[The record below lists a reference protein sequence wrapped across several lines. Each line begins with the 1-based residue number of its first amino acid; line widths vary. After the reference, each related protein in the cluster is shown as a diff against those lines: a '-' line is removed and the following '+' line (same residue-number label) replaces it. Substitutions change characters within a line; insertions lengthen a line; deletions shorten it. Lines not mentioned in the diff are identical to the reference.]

1 MFRTMKWILLL
12 VLLVMATAVTAQ
24 DEPTVLRYPLSS
36 DPASLEPGLVKE
48 LLSAEIALNL
58 HVGLFTYDADTQVVP
73 YLVEDYSVSDDGLVY
88 TFNLHD
94 NAVWHNGRPI
104 VAEDIK
110 AGWERY
116 LDPAVGSQAAGDPW
130 RNVVGGPE
138 MYAGEADDL
147 SGVEALDDHTLQV
160 TLVEEQPTFLQ
171 ELAVPVMWVVPQ
183 EAVVAGTPE
192 WADGPVGGGPFKFVE
207 WQPGARIRLEANDD
221 FFLGRPDI
229 DVIEYH
235 IVPDA
240 STALAQ
246 YEAGELDIVAVP
258 PAALTRV
265 SEDAELS
272 QQMAFFT
279 RAQLRYAGMN
289 QSMFEP
295 FQDIRVR
302 QAFIHAIDRDT
313 IAEAVMSNSWEKAT
327 GLVPPNIPQYNPEL
341 EAYPY
346 DPARAQELLA
356 EAGYPNGEGFP
367 ALELASL
374 DGVAAEAVGAM
385 LNANLGINVEILAPE
400 RADMI
405 DGLWAHDR
413 WQFFSFG
420 WTADTPSAA
429 VWTYEMLYCD
439 LDSNFSTYCNDDVN
453 AAIDAARSTLDP
465 AESTAHWQEAERLAM
480 EDAALIP
487 LGYARYIYLVNPAV
501 EGFAANL
508 FGPVSFAGV
517 SKSA

>member
-1 MFRTMKWILLL
+1 MFRTLKWLSVLMLLL
-12 VLLVMATAVTAQ
+12 LATGVAAQ
-24 DEPTVLRYPLSS
+24 DEPTVLRYPITS

-58 HVGLFTYDADTQVVP
+58 HVGLFTYNADTEVVP

-88 TFNLHD
+88 TFTLRD
-94 NAVWHNGRPI
+94 DAVWHNGRPI
-104 VAEDIK
+104 VAEDFK

-116 LDPAVGSQAAGDPW
+116 LDPEVGSQAAGDPW

-138 MYAGEADDL
+138 LYAGEADEL
-147 SGVEALDDHTLQV
+147 TGVQALDEHTLEV
-160 TLVEEQPTFLQ
+160 TLSEPQPSFIQ
-171 ELAVPVMWVVPQ
+171 ELAVPVTWVVPS
-183 EAVVAGTPE
+183 EAVVEGTPE
-192 WADGPVGGGPFKFVE
+192 WVDGPVGGGPFRFVE
-207 WQPGARIRLEANDD
+207 WQPGAKLTLEANDD
-221 FFLGRPDI
+221 FFLGRPAI
-229 DVIEYH
+229 DVIEYL

-265 SEDAELS
+265 SEDATLS
-272 QQMAFFT
+272 EQLAYFT

-295 FQDIRVR
+295 FQDVRVR
-302 QAFIHAIDRDT
+302 QAFIYAIDRDT
-313 IAEAVMSNSWEKAT
+313 IAQAVMNNAWATAT

-341 EAYPY
+341 AAYPY
-346 DPARAQELLA
+346 DPAQAQALLA

-367 ALELASL
+367 TVELASL

-385 LNANLGINVEILAPE
+385 LTANLGITVEILAPE

-413 WQFFSFG
+413 WQFFTFG
-420 WTADTPSAA
+420 WTADTPSAS

-439 LDSNFSTYCNDDVN
+439 LDSNFSTYCNADVD
-453 AAIDAARSTLDP
+453 AAIDAARSSLDP
-465 AESTAHWQEAERLAM
+465 AESTASWQEAESLAM
-480 EDAALIP
+480 DDAALIP
-487 LGYARYIYLVNPAV
+487 LGYARYIYLVNPEV
-501 EGFAANL
+501 SGFAANL
-508 FGPVSFAGV
+508 FGPVSFREAT
-517 SKSA
+517 KAE

>member
-1 MFRTMKWILLL
+1 MFRPLKWMSVLML
-12 VLLVMATAVTAQ
+12 VLLATTVVAQ
-24 DEPTVLRYPLSS
+24 DEPVVLRYPFTS

-58 HVGLFTYDADTQVVP
+58 HIGLFTYNADTEVVP
-73 YLVEDYSVSDDGLVY
+73 YLVEDYTVSDDGLVY
-88 TFNLHD
+88 TFTLHD
-94 NAVWHNGRPI
+94 DAVWHNGRAI
-104 VAEDIK
+104 VAGDIK

-138 MYAGEADDL
+138 MYAGDAEELA
-147 SGVEALDDHTLQV
+147 GVQVLDDQTLEV
-160 TLVEEQPTFLQ
+160 TLTEEQPTFLQ
-171 ELAVPVMWVVPQ
+171 ELAVPVTWVVPE

-192 WADGPVGGGPFKFVE
+192 WVDGPVGGGPFRFVE
-207 WQPGARIRLEANDD
+207 WQPGAKITLEANDD
-221 FFLGRPDI
+221 FFLGRPAI
-229 DVIEYH
+229 DVIEYV

-246 YEAGELDIVAVP
+246 FEAGELDIAPVP

-265 SEDAELS
+265 SEDATLS
-272 QQMAFFT
+272 EQMAFFT

-295 FQDIRVR
+295 FQDVRVR
-302 QAFIHAIDRDT
+302 QAFMYAIDRDA
-313 IAEAVMSNSWEKAT
+313 IAEAVMSNAWEKPT

-341 EAYPY
+341 AAYPY
-346 DPARAQELLA
+346 DPAQAQALLA

-367 ALELASL
+367 TLELASL
-374 DGVAAEAVGAM
+374 DGIAAEAVGAM
-385 LNANLGINVEILAPE
+385 LIANLGINVEILAPE

-413 WQFFSFG
+413 WQFFTFG
-420 WTADTPSAA
+420 WTADTPAA
-429 VWTYEMLYCD
+429 SVWTYEMLYCD
-439 LDSNFSTYCNDDVN
+439 LDSNFSTYCNDGVN
-453 AAIDAARSTLDP
+453 AAIDTARTSLDP
-465 AESTAHWQEAERLAM
+465 AESTASWQEAEAIAM
-480 EDAALIP
+480 EDAAVIP

-508 FGPVSFAGV
+508 FGPVSFRDI